1 MVTVND
7 EAIEFIL
14 ELKEAND
21 TTTKIISFPDYF

>member
-14 ELKEAND
+14 ELTDLND
-21 TTTKIISFPDYF
+21 TTTKGISFPDAF